1 MVRLMIDSE
10 QCPIAVPCYAPL
22 TCVPQSQT
30 LFGEFMNKW
39 DRWCCPSFTCQSCS
53 EVGQS
58 KGESAAS
65 IQLSCQLGP
74 DRLDEGDWQLESAC
88 EVISFRGALSA
99 AGTVDF
105 LLEWKMSSAQCPPPP
120 TLWRWLRRSPA
131 ATSAAKGRGRWCLKP
146 ALKAKPFPHC
156 APHPGVGLACPHLV
170 WLT

>member
-1 MVRLMIDSE
+1 MDTGEWTVVRLMIDSE

-39 DRWCCPSFTCQSCS
+39 DRWCCPSFTCKSCS

-105 LLEWKMSSAQCPPPP
+105 LLEDVFGPMPSTSDAPQ
-120 TLWRWLRRSPA
+120 RQHRR
-131 ATSAAKGRGRWCLKP
+131 R
-146 ALKAKPFPHC
+146 KAEG
-156 APHPGVGLACPHLV
+156 AGA
-170 WLT
+170 